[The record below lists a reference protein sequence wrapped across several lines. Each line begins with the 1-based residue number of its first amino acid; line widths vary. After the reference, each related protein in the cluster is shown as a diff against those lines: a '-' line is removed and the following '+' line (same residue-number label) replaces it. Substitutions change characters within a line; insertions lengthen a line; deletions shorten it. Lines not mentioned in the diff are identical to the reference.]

1 MSGNWTDKLVGARM
15 RVDSEFTSEVDN
27 SQFSR
32 QEWSLIMTAVEFDVE
47 NPGDPGEA
55 RLVAD
60 TTKIRDI
67 LPEVQRVAEM
77 QGMQAYGR
85 QRSSGLG
92 PSLGGG
98 LLDTVKDALGL
109 GGGRSDGGGSDGGG
123 SGGGVNRGDTV
134 SDVDEETVSAAAS
147 LVDHYASRLQSHLER
162 KDRWEE
168 VRLAALDDSE
178 NR

>member
-1 MSGNWTDKLVGARM
+1 MSGDWTDKLVGARM
-15 RVDSEFTSEVDN
+15 RVDSEFSSEVDN

-47 NPGDPGEA
+47 DAGDPEEA

-77 QGMQAYGR
+77 HGMQAYGG
-85 QRSSGLG
+85 QGSSGLG

-98 LLDTVKDALGL
+98 LLDSVKDALGL
-109 GGGRSDGGGSDGGG
+109 GGGGSDGGG
-123 SGGGVNRGDTV
+123 SGGGVNRGDTA

-147 LVDHYASRLQSHLER
+147 LVDRYASRLQSHLER

-168 VRLAALDDSE
+168 VRRAAQDGSE
-178 NR
+178 SR